1 MSALALLILAD
12 QGELDL
18 YAPVA
23 KYWPEFAA
31 EPARAASRS
40 AT

>member
-1 MSALALLILAD
+1 MLAD
-12 QGELDL
+12 QGRLDL

-23 KYWPEFAA
+23 TYWPEFAA
-31 EPARAASRS
+31 EGKGDIGC